1 MAAAWLSLLLPSTWG
16 DSRGLV
22 RGYDYL
28 AASPNAQDQSARN
41 RRLTTAEGVRE
52 LVGDSQREKGRKRQG
67 MERVMDKERE
77 NDGLKEED
85 MAERG
90 TLKRDTH
97 EGFRRRK
104 KDNGRE
110 GIGEAEMD
118 ARWLKRDD
126 ERSRKWT
133 RRG

>member
-16 DSRGLV
+16 DSRGLA

-67 MERVMDKERE
+67 MERVIDRERE
-77 NDGLKEED
+77 RERWLKEED

-97 EGFRRRK
+97 EGFQTEKERQWQRGDRRSR
-104 KDNGRE
+104 NGRAVV
-110 GIGEAEMD
+110 EA
-118 ARWLKRDD
+118 R
-126 ERSRKWT
+126 
-133 RRG
+133 

>member
-67 MERVMDKERE
+67 MERVIDKERE
-77 NDGLKEED
+77 RT
-85 MAERG
+85 MVERRRHG
-90 TLKRDTH
+90 GKRDV
-97 EGFRRRK
+97 EGRHSRGFQTEKERQWQRGDRRSR
-104 KDNGRE
+104 NGRAMV
-110 GIGEAEMD
+110 EA
-118 ARWLKRDD
+118 R
-126 ERSRKWT
+126 
-133 RRG
+133 

>member
-67 MERVMDKERE
+67 MERVIDKERE
-77 NDGLKEED
+77 RTMG
-85 MAERG
+85 
-90 TLKRDTH
+90 
-97 EGFRRRK
+97 
-104 KDNGRE
+104 
-110 GIGEAEMD
+110 
-118 ARWLKRDD
+118 
-126 ERSRKWT
+126 
-133 RRG
+133 

>member
-1 MAAAWLSLLLPSTWG
+1 M
-16 DSRGLV
+16 
-22 RGYDYL
+22 
-28 AASPNAQDQSARN
+28 
-41 RRLTTAEGVRE
+41 RE

-67 MERVMDKERE
+67 MERAIDKERE
-77 NDGLKEED
+77 RERWLKEED

>member
-16 DSRGLV
+16 DSRGLA

-77 NDGLKEED
+77 RT
-85 MAERG
+85 MVERRRHG
-90 TLKRDTH
+90 GKRDV
-97 EGFRRRK
+97 EGRRSRGLQTEK
-104 KDNGRE
+104 ERQWQRGDRRSRNGRAMV
-110 GIGEAEMD
+110 EA
-118 ARWLKRDD
+118 R
-126 ERSRKWT
+126 
-133 RRG
+133 

>member
-41 RRLTTAEGVRE
+41 RRLTTAEGVHE

-67 MERVMDKERE
+67 MERVIAKERE
-77 NDGLKEED
+77 RERWLKEED

-90 TLKRDTH
+90 TLKRDTN

-104 KDNGRE
+104 KDNGR
-110 GIGEAEMD
+110 GD
-118 ARWLKRDD
+118 R
-126 ERSRKWT
+126 RSRNG
-133 RRG
+133 RAMVEAR

>member
-67 MERVMDKERE
+67 MERVIDKGRERE
-77 NDGLKEED
+77 RERRLKEED

-104 KDNGRE
+104 KDNGR
-110 GIGEAEMD
+110 GRGGD
-118 ARWLKRDD
+118 R
-126 ERSRKWT
+126 RSRNGRAT
-133 RRG
+133 VEA